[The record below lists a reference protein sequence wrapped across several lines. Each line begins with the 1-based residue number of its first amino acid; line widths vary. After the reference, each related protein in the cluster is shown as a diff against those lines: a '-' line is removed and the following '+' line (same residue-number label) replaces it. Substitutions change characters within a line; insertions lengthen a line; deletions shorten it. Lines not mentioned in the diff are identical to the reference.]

1 MKLFLHLRDEWLGI
15 RMSTVFILLGLGAIG
30 KWMHFYVAV
39 VCNVTVVAIGPGLL
53 LLKFWPMVAAFYTL
67 QGVPFF
73 HPSMLKLNR

>member
-39 VCNVTVVAIGPGLL
+39 VYNVTVVAIGPGLL
-53 LLKFWPMVAAFYTL
+53 KKFWPIVIGSVLHTAGSSIF
-67 QGVPFF
+67 
-73 HPSMLKLNR
+73 